1 MKDFKLDSSEDVI
14 DVRDIIAR
22 VEDLRHVRGDD
33 LDAEEALELTE
44 SDATEL
50 AHLEAVLADLAGNGG
65 DEQFEGDWY
74 PITLIRDSYFTEYAR
89 EMLEDCDY
97 ISKDFPHW
105 IEIDWTATARN
116 IRMDY
121 TSTEIDGVIYWYR

>member
-89 EMLEDCDY
+89 ETLEDCDY

-116 IRMDY
+116 IRMGY

>member
-50 AHLEAVLADLAGNGG
+50 AHLEAILADLAGNGG